1 MFQLN
6 NLILTIACLT
16 TIEMLKQIIRGKYS
30 GDWNLTRLF
39 YLHWQAGPSFYH
51 YKKYN
56 VALSLLDNYQ
66 IFYVTCILISP
77 VLRFSMYPYVCK
89 FISLYIGFLFVSKRV
104 QDRQG
109 SRMQK
114 LCFNAD

>member
-1 MFQLN
+1 
-6 NLILTIACLT
+6 
-16 TIEMLKQIIRGKYS
+16 MLKQIIRGKYS

-39 YLHWQAGPSFYH
+39 NFHWQAGPTFYH

-66 IFYVTCILISP
+66 IFYVTCILITP

-89 FISLYIGFLFVSKRV
+89 FKVYI
-104 QDRQG
+104 
-109 SRMQK
+109 
-114 LCFNAD
+114 